1 MPPKDKHRVPHGAE
15 HYTNKFE
22 LAVVVVCSM
31 AGVLMQALDTT
42 IANVALPYM
51 QGSMSAS
58 REQITWVLTSYI
70 VAAAVCTAPVGWL
83 AARFGK
89 KHFLILSLVGFTIT
103 SVMCGFAQTLD
114 QMVVFRL
121 LQGAFGAAL
130 SPLSQSV
137 MLDLYPLEKRGQVMA
152 IFGMGIMLGPI
163 LGPTL
168 GGYLTDAY
176 DWRWVFFVNVPFGIA
191 ASVGLWLFF
200 KDNTRNRELQFD
212 WLGFAILGMGVGA
225 LQLMLDRGTTK
236 DWFSSDEIMIYAVL
250 AGLGFYLFIV
260 HMLTSKNTFIPRQVF
275 FDRNL
280 VSGLFLM
287 FEVAAVLLASTALMP
302 PYLQTLGGRTVT
314 ETGLLLGPRGLGT
327 MVAMMIV
334 GRVANK
340 VDSRLL
346 MSGGTAILAWSLW
359 QMSRWTPDVAT
370 SQLLTTTIVQGF
382 GMGMV
387 FVPLQ
392 LVAFATLP
400 ARLRTDGT
408 ALMNLIRNVGSAIGV
423 SIITTIVS
431 NSAQI
436 LHAQNAAHASPFNR
450 ALGINGPSL
459 YYDVQ
464 LPTGLQMFDGLI
476 QARSAVDAYSN
487 AFLFMFYATLPAF
500 IIIWMLRRPNLTG
513 EVPKAV
519 EVAAE

>member
-1 MPPKDKHRVPHGAE
+1 MAPRVVHTAE
-15 HYTNKFE
+15 HYESKFE
-22 LAVVVVCSM
+22 LVVVMLCAM

-51 QGSMSAS
+51 QGSLSAS

-89 KHFLILSLVGFTIT
+89 KNVLFLSLAGFTVA
-103 SVMCGFAQTLD
+103 SVLCGFAQTLD
-114 QMVVFRL
+114 EIVIFRL

-152 IFGMGIMLGPI
+152 IWGMGIMLGPI

-168 GGYLTDAY
+168 GGYLTDMY
-176 DWRWVFFVNVPFGIA
+176 DWRWVFFVNVPVGIA
-191 ASVGLWLFF
+191 ASTGLWLFF
-200 KDNTRNRELQFD
+200 KDSARDRKLQFD
-212 WLGFAILGMGVGA
+212 WLGFAILALGVGA
-225 LQLMLDRGTTK
+225 LQLMLDRGTIK
-236 DWFSSDEIMIYAVL
+236 DWFSSGEIVIYAVL

-280 VSGLFLM
+280 VSGMFLM

-302 PYLQTLGGRTVT
+302 PYLQTLGGRTIT

-340 VDSRLL
+340 VDARIL
-346 MSGGTAILAWSLW
+346 MTIGTAILSWSLW
-359 QMSRWTPDVAT
+359 QMSRWTPDVDIAP
-370 SQLLTTTIVQGF
+370 LLTTTIVQGF

-400 ARLRTDGT
+400 PRLRTDGT

-423 SIITTIVS
+423 SVITTIVA

-436 LHAQNAAHASPFNR
+436 LHAQNAAQASPFNR
-450 ALGINGPSL
+450 ALGFNAPSL
-459 YYDVQ
+459 YFNLQ
-464 LPTGLQMFDGLI
+464 LPSGLQMFDGLI
-476 QARSAVDAYSN
+476 QARSYMDAYSN
-487 AFLFMFYATLPAF
+487 AFLFMFYATLPSF
-500 IIIWMLRRPNLTG
+500 LIIWRLRRPNLTG
-513 EVPKAV
+513 EVPKVA
-519 EVAAE
+519 EAAAE